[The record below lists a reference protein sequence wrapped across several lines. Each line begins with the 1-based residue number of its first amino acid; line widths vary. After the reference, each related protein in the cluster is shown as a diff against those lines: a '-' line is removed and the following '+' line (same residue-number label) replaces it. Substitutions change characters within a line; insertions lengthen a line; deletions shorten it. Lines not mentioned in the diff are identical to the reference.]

1 MIKPKTKK
9 QKDLD
14 KKNVEKTA
22 NNCAKVLKTF
32 ICELFDGEFRID
44 WIYLGTINKMQ
55 EMHTKHESAV
65 TTQKE
70 EYTFTSYEEDSK
82 HEQWQNSTH
91 IDSYK

>member
-9 QKDLD
+9 QKEQDQKRL
-14 KKNVEKTA
+14 EKTA

-32 ICELFDGEFRID
+32 IRELWDSEFRID

-55 EMHTKHESAV
+55 EMHNKHESAI

-82 HEQWQNSTH
+82 HEHWRNSTH
-91 IDSYK
+91 IDRYK